1 SWHGGCNQVLIPA
14 LVWGTDT
21 LRRPPMTNFLNRA
34 EEALGTIVTFAV
46 PAFVTVAML
55 AFTVRLI

>member
-1 SWHGGCNQVLIPA
+1 M
-14 LVWGTDT
+14 TD
-21 LRRPPMTNFLNRA
+21 FLNRA
-34 EEALGTIVTFAV
+34 EDALGAIVSFAV

>member
-1 SWHGGCNQVLIPA
+1 M
-14 LVWGTDT
+14 TD
-21 LRRPPMTNFLNRA
+21 FLNRA
-34 EEALGTIVTFAV
+34 EEALGSIVSFAV